1 MARQSMA
8 RQSRGRQA
16 AKPGQIPK
24 SGWKDILVRTKE
36 EVGRD
41 NLSIVAG
48 GVAFYMLLAIFPA
61 IGATVAI
68 YGLVA
73 DPGQIQQQVQSLS
86 GVLPQQAMSILQNQ
100 LSRLASGAGGALSLG
115 ALFGILLALW
125 SAAKGMK
132 ALITGLNI
140 VYDEEDER
148 GFIKLN
154 AIALGLTLA
163 AVLFAIV
170 AIGFIVVF
178 PAVMG
183 FLGLSDIARILT
195 SVLRWPLLAVFG
207 IVALAFLYRYAPDRD
222 QPQFRWVSW
231 GAAAAIIIW
240 LAASFLFSY
249 YVRNFGSYNE
259 TYGSIGAVI
268 ILLMWFYITAFT
280 ILLGAELNAEME
292 HQTEHDTTRGR
303 PLAMGERGAYVADT
317 VGTRHAGEGG
327 KKK

>member
-1 MARQSMA
+1 MTA
-8 RQSRGRQA
+8 QSRGRQA
-16 AKPGQIPK
+16 AKPRQIPQ
-24 SGWKDILVRTKE
+24 SGWKDIFFRTKD

-48 GVAFYMLLAIFPA
+48 GVAFFMLLAIFPG
-61 IGATVAI
+61 IGAMVAI

-73 DPGQIQQQVQSLS
+73 DPVQIQEQIAALS
-86 GVLPQQAMSILQNQ
+86 GILPQQAMSILQDQ
-100 LSRLASGAGGALSLG
+100 LSRLAEGAGGALGLG

-140 VYDEEDER
+140 VYDETDER

-163 AVLFAIV
+163 AILFAIV

-178 PAVMG
+178 PAVLG
-183 FLGLSDIARILT
+183 FLGLSEVARVLT
-195 SVLRWPLLAVFG
+195 GVLRWPLLAIFG
-207 IVALAFLYRYAPDRD
+207 MIALALLYRYAPDRD
-222 QPQFRWVSW
+222 EPQFRWVSW
-231 GAAAAIIIW
+231 GAAAAIVLW
-240 LAASFLFSY
+240 LAASLLFSF
-249 YVRNFGSYNE
+249 YVKNFGSYNE

-280 ILLGAELNAEME
+280 VLLGAELNAEME
-292 HQTEHDTTRGR
+292 HQTAHDTTRGR
-303 PLAMGERGAYVADT
+303 PLAMGKRGAHVADT
-317 VGTRHAGEGG
+317 LGERRAVAGDRKE
-327 KKK
+327 

>member
-1 MARQSMA
+1 MTA
-8 RQSRGRQA
+8 QSRGRQA
-16 AKPGQIPK
+16 AKPRQIPQ
-24 SGWKDILVRTKE
+24 SGWKDIFFRTKD

-48 GVAFYMLLAIFPA
+48 GVAFFMLLAIFPG
-61 IGATVAI
+61 IGAMVAI

-73 DPGQIQQQVQSLS
+73 DPVQIQEQIAALS
-86 GVLPQQAMSILQNQ
+86 GILPQQAMSILQDQ
-100 LSRLASGAGGALSLG
+100 LSRLAEGAGGALGLG

-140 VYDEEDER
+140 VYDETDER

-163 AVLFAIV
+163 AILFAIV

-178 PAVMG
+178 PAVLG
-183 FLGLSDIARILT
+183 FLGLSEVARVLT
-195 SVLRWPLLAVFG
+195 GVLRWPLLAIFG
-207 IVALAFLYRYAPDRD
+207 MIALALLYRYAPDRD
-222 QPQFRWVSW
+222 EPQFRWVSW
-231 GAAAAIIIW
+231 GAAAAIVLW
-240 LAASFLFSY
+240 LAASLLFSF
-249 YVRNFGSYNE
+249 YVKNFGSYNE

-280 ILLGAELNAEME
+280 VLLGAELNAEME
-292 HQTEHDTTRGR
+292 HQTAHDTTRGR
-303 PLAMGERGAYVADT
+303 PLAMGKRGAHVADT
-317 VGTRHAGEGG
+317 LGERRAVARDR
-327 KKK
+327 KE